1 MAFKLVVWDFDGT
14 IADSLPSA
22 VSIFNRLAPEMGFRR
37 LEDVEAAR
45 AMPTRELM
53 RRHGVSLWRLPRLV
67 RRYQAA
73 VAEEADRMRLV
84 AGVADLLAAVSATGV
99 RQGVLSSNSEHNIRR
114 TLRAHGAEGHF
125 AFVVGYP
132 RLFGKG
138 KALRRVVRAEGG
150 GGFWRKARE
159 LPAAARLAGGDVLY
173 VGDEVRDIDAA
184 RKAGVKVAAVTWG
197 FHTAEFLRSG
207 KPDFVVGNAREL
219 LELVKGP
226 AGRSAAP

>member
-37 LEDVEAAR
+37 LEDVDAAR
-45 AMPTRELM
+45 TMPTRELM
-53 RRHGVSLWRLPRLV
+53 RRHGISLWRLPRLV

-84 AGVADLLAAVSATGV
+84 AGVADLIKAVAATGV
-99 RQGVLSSNSEHNIRR
+99 RQGILSSNREDNIRR

-125 AFVVGYP
+125 AFVIGYP

-150 GGFWRKARE
+150 GFWRKLRE
-159 LPAAARLAGGDVLY
+159 LPAAGRLDRGEVLY

-207 KPDFVVGNAREL
+207 RPDFVVSDAREL
-219 LELVKGP
+219 LELVK
-226 AGRSAAP
+226 ASAARSSVQ

>member
-1 MAFKLVVWDFDGT
+1 MAFKLLVWDFDGT

-22 VSIFNRLAPEMGFRR
+22 VRIFNRLAPEMGFKR

-73 VAEEADRMRLV
+73 VAEEADRMTLV
-84 AGVADLLAAVSATGV
+84 PGVADLLAAVSATGV
-99 RQGVLSSNSEHNIRR
+99 RQGILSSNHEDNIRR
-114 TLRAHGAEGHF
+114 ALRAHGAEGHF

-150 GGFWRKARE
+150 GGSWRRLRE
-159 LPAAARLAGGDVLY
+159 IPAAERLDRGEVLY

-184 RKAGVKVAAVTWG
+184 RKAGVKAAAVTWG
-197 FHTAEFLRSG
+197 FHTAEFLRTA
-207 KPDFVVGNAREL
+207 KPDFVVSDAREL
-219 LELVKGP
+219 LELVK
-226 AGRSAAP
+226 ASASRSAAP